1 MLSQQVGQCVYLYLR
16 LLSRHLGLAEAN
28 PYAAA
33 GGRCLVDWFIRDLI
47 LVLAATVLLLWDS

>member
-33 GGRCLVDWFIRDLI
+33 GGRCLVDWFIMDLI
-47 LVLAATVLLLWDS
+47 LALAATVLL